1 MIHFSRALI
10 IVAILSLEAQVI
22 VGLQKDTCICGI
34 DPKLMDKL
42 EELIKLGLD
51 ATQSCQTKPDITE
64 DRAEH
69 EQPTTNDGAES
80 PETSQIQLDE
90 LVSQPANQSD
100 QQALNV
106 AVANFL
112 AGLANQSANS
122 EALSKLNSSAKID
135 TSEMENALKLTVP
148 QLVSNIFSSIQSFSL
163 NSHQSV
169 MSINHSIYSTI
180 NSEEPKKLVSIDGSS
195 VNVSSQSNATEMAD
209 QGEKLFTTWLDHYL
223 AELQVTASMANHIRK
238 NAATL
243 FRRILVQYIRGVEK
257 MGGNIQDNVR
267 SGIQMAL
274 SNTQTLTTFLLRN
287 YINFSA
293 GLMQLIGDQVSRVGK
308 RIDTTGDAISHIS
321 LNPFDI
327 VSSVLDTLPNP
338 SDLSKYFKSM
348 GKYLIGET
356 ASPSDQPSRPTT
368 ANDHKPLDTEHK
380 TIGNIG
386 KTLTSW
392 IG

>member
-1 MIHFSRALI
+1 MQQDLVKIDNLH
-10 IVAILSLEAQVI
+10 
-22 VGLQKDTCICGI
+22 KDTCICGI
-34 DPKLMDKL
+34 DPKLIDKL
-42 EELIKLGLD
+42 EELIRLGLE
-51 ATQSCQTKPDITE
+51 ASQSCQAKPDITE

-69 EQPTTNDGAES
+69 EQPTGNDGPES
-80 PETSQIQLDE
+80 GTHQNQQDESSQTNQPE
-90 LVSQPANQSD
+90 
-100 QQALNV
+100 QQAINV

-112 AGLANQSANS
+112 TGLLNQSTNL
-122 EALSKLNSSAKID
+122 EALSKLNSSAKIE
-135 TSEMENALKLTVP
+135 TNEMENALKLTVP
-148 QLVSNIFSSIQSFSL
+148 QLVSNIFSNIQSFSL
-163 NSHQSV
+163 NSHQSI
-169 MSINHSIYSTI
+169 MSINHSIYS
-180 NSEEPKKLVSIDGSS
+180 NLDPDEPKKLVSIDGSS
-195 VNVSSQSNATEMAD
+195 VNVSSQLNATEMAD

-223 AELQVTASMANHIRK
+223 AELQLTASMANHIRK

-327 VSSVLDTLPNP
+327 VSSVLDSLPNP

-348 GKYLIGET
+348 GKYLIGES
-356 ASPSDQPSRPTT
+356 ASSSDI
-368 ANDHKPLDTEHK
+368 KPLDAEHK
-380 TIGNIG
+380 TISNIG